1 MTALKKEYPSSIGI
15 DETVTEM
22 LNILEEG
29 IGESVYRACKILKRG
44 GIIAYPTDTIYGLG
58 VDPEISH
65 AVERLYELKERS
77 EEKSVSLMFS
87 GKEML
92 YQHFRDVSPLEKRAI
107 DNLLPGAITIVLN
120 NPADKIYPNETVGVR
135 IPNKDFC
142 RKLVEVYGKPI
153 TTTSVNKSGM
163 PPAMSAF
170 EVKTYFTDKIDLI
183 LDGGELSQSEG
194 STVIRINNENVEI
207 LRQGVLTEAEIMELI
222 NDNG

>member
-1 MTALKKEYPSSIGI
+1 MKVKRKKIKKGI
-15 DETVTEM
+15 
-22 LNILEEG
+22 N
-29 IGESVYRACKILKRG
+29 ESANRAWKILKKG

-58 VDPEISH
+58 VDPEISQ
-65 AVERLYELKERS
+65 AVERLYDLKERHK
-77 EEKSVSLMFS
+77 EKSVSLMFS

-92 YQHFRDVSPLEKRAI
+92 YQHFRDTSPLEKRAI

-120 NPADKIYPNETVGVR
+120 NPVDKIYTKETVGVR

-142 RKLVEVYGKPI
+142 RRLVKKYGRPI

-163 PPAMSAF
+163 PPAMSAS
-170 EVKTYFTDKIDLI
+170 EVNNYFTNKIDLI

-194 STVIRINNENVEI
+194 STVIRVNNEKIEI
-207 LRQGVLTEAEIMELI
+207 LRQGVLTEDDIRELM

>member
-1 MTALKKEYPSSIGI
+1 M
-15 DETVTEM
+15 TEM

-29 IGESVYRACKILKRG
+29 INESVNRACKILKKG

-58 VDPEISH
+58 VDPEISQ
-65 AVERLYELKERS
+65 AVERLYDLKERHK
-77 EEKSVSLMFS
+77 EK
-87 GKEML
+87 
-92 YQHFRDVSPLEKRAI
+92 LEKRAI

-120 NPADKIYPNETVGVR
+120 NPVDKIYTKETVGVR

-142 RKLVEVYGKPI
+142 RRLVKKYGRPI

-163 PPAMSAF
+163 PPAMSAS
-170 EVKTYFTDKIDLI
+170 EVNNYFTNKIDLI

-194 STVIRINNENVEI
+194 STVIRVNNEKIEI
-207 LRQGVLTEAEIMELI
+207 LRQGVLTEDDIMELM

>member
-1 MTALKKEYPSSIGI
+1 
-15 DETVTEM
+15 M

-29 IGESVYRACKILKRG
+29 ISQSVNRACKILKRG

-58 VDPEISH
+58 VDPEISQ

-92 YQHFRDVSPLEKRAI
+92 YQHFRDTSSLERRAI
-107 DNLLPGAITIVLN
+107 NNLLPGAITIVLN
-120 NPADKIYPNETVGVR
+120 NPVNKTNTNKTVGVR

-142 RKLVEVYGKPI
+142 RKLVKKYGKPI

-163 PPAMSAF
+163 PPARSAL
-170 EVKTYFTDKIDLI
+170 EVKNYFTNKIDLI

-194 STVIRINNENVEI
+194 STVIRINNENIEI
-207 LRQGVLTEAEIMELI
+207 LRQGDLTEENIMELI